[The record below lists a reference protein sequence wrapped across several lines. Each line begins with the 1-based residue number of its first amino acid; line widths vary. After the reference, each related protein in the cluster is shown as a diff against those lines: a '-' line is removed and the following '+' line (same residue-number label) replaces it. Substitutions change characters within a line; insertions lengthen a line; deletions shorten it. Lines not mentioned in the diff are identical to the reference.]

1 MELPSGIFSCAIKHK
16 PMHLLHQIKDFLHYQ
31 ESLGGELYRVQNSD
45 ELRIMNYE
53 LQDKVQKIESREQND
68 NVVPNPQL
76 QTPNTTKTPNTLT
89 SLADLEAFMQQNILT
104 PIDATRKNLV
114 FGVGNPQATLMV
126 IGEAPGAD
134 EDAKGEPFVGKSGQ
148 LLTKILSAVNFN
160 RADIYIANILKSRPP
175 DNRDPLKEE
184 IAAHFP
190 ILVRQIEL
198 IQPKI
203 ILCAGRVA
211 GNNLLGK
218 SETMGKLREG
228 FHEFMGIPVVVT
240 YHPAALLR
248 NEQWKRPTWEDVQ
261 KLRKKHDEIIS
272 SVSQ

>member
-16 PMHLLHQIKDFLHYQ
+16 PMNLLHQIKDFLHYQ
-31 ESLGGELYRVQNSD
+31 QSLGGELYQVQGS
-45 ELRIMNYE
+45 ESRK
-53 LQDKVQKIESREQND
+53 QDKVQKAESREQDKVQRSESSVEND
-68 NVVPNPQL
+68 VAVPNPQL
-76 QTPNTTKTPNTLT
+76 QTPNTLT

-148 LLTKILSAVNFN
+148 LLTKILAAVNFN

-184 IAAHFP
+184 VAAHFP

>member
-1 MELPSGIFSCAIKHK
+1 MMSLLNEIKT
-16 PMHLLHQIKDFLHYQ
+16 FLIQ
-31 ESLGGELYRVQNSD
+31 QQGFGDSLYRLSPDRPKDLINT
-45 ELRIMNYE
+45 N
-53 LQDKVQKIESREQND
+53 KVEVISPSPTDFIQQCA
-68 NVVPNPQL
+68 
-76 QTPNTTKTPNTLT
+76 
-89 SLADLEAFMQQNILT
+89 SLADLADFARNHIFT
-104 PIDATRKNLV
+104 PIDETRKNLV
-114 FGVGNPQATLMV
+114 FGVGNPNATLMV

-148 LLTKILSAVNFN
+148 LLTKILAAVHFN
-160 RADIYIANILKSRPP
+160 RPEIYIANILKSRPP
-175 DNRDPLKEE
+175 NNRDPLPEE
-184 IAAHFP
+184 VKAHFP

-218 SETMGKLREG
+218 SETMGKLRDG
-228 FHEFMGIPVVVT
+228 FHNFMGIPVVVT

-261 KLRKKHDEIIS
+261 KLRAKHDELVGVKS
-272 SVSQ
+272 